1 MLGWQMTSFQGGVAV
16 DCSDHL
22 IVNVHVGVQK

>member
-1 MLGWQMTSFQGGVAV
+1 MTSFQGGVAV

-22 IVNVHVGVQK
+22 VHVGVQR